1 MEDLYAHPEYYELA
15 FAYRDSAAEQRVLE
29 ACIARHGGRRVER
42 VLEVACG
49 HGPHAPLWLE
59 RGYGYMGLDCCAAM
73 LARARERVGDAAG
86 AAWIEGDL
94 ADFEAPAPADFAYV
108 LLGSLYAPDTAALHA
123 HYNAMARALA
133 PGALYVLEWCVEFEP
148 FVDMVDSWR
157 HTYGDTVVETVYT
170 LTHLDRL
177 EQTVEERVEV
187 TAHEA
192 GGARTFATSAT
203 KRVMYPQEFLQFIG
217 HHPAFEFVGW
227 WNDWD
232 LDEPLDGAHPI
243 NRPLIVIR
251 RLP

>member
-1 MEDLYAHPEYYELA
+1 MDNLYTHPEYYELA

-29 ACIARHGGRRVER
+29 ECIARHAGRPVKR

-49 HGPHAPLWLE
+49 HGPQAPAWLE
-59 RGYGYMGLDCCAAM
+59 RGYAYTGLDCSAAM
-73 LARARERVGDAAG
+73 LRHARQRVGNAAN

-94 ADFEAPAPADFAYV
+94 ADFELAEPVDFAYV
-108 LLGSLYAPDTAALHA
+108 LLGSLYAPDTGALHG
-123 HYNAMARALA
+123 HYDAMAKALA
-133 PGALYVLEWCVEFEP
+133 PGGLYVLEWCIEFEP

-157 HTYGDTVVETVYT
+157 HTYGDTVVETLYT

-203 KRVMYPQEFLQFIG
+203 KRVMYPQEFLHFIR

-243 NRPLIVIR
+243 NRPLIVVR